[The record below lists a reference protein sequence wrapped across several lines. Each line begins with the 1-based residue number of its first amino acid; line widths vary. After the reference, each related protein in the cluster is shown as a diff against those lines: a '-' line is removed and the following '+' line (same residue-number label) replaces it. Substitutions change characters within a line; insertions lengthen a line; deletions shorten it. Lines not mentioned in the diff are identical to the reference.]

1 MLHRTWRRG
10 LAVSLVTG
18 LLVAFTSPGST
29 AAARTAVKAVGMP
42 WSSTTARPSA
52 FTPGDNYPWANEN
65 GPGTNPATYTWTD
78 AAGDAMSPLGFAY
91 RNCTDYAAWEINEE
105 LDVTRAPFRFTW
117 SNIESDGHGD
127 AADWEQGAIQ
137 NYGANSVDEIPTA
150 GSIAWWGKE
159 VADGLGHVAIVAS
172 VSNDGSTIV
181 IDEYNALVVGGYD
194 SQSLTYNPNGRK
206 ASANGTTWPDAFI
219 HILTNA
225 TAANHVLRVST
236 TGTAYLAD
244 SNGVPHWIPDALTY
258 LCDVAKYPLWNGL
271 VQSQVDALGNGKP
284 WATRCQRPQD
294 AANHVLRVSATGTA
308 YLADSTGVP
317 HWIPD
322 ALTYLCYLA
331 RYPLFG
337 ALAQSQVDALGNGKP
352 WAIRCQRPQDA
363 ANHILIVSATNTSY
377 YADSNGVPHWIPNIF
392 TLDCLVAK
400 EIPVYRGIAQSQVDA
415 LGNGKPWATCD
426 PGASAASQIETH
438 SIQGP
443 ISRVSH
449 ARVTRRA
456 LASDIG
462 LLLPLS
468 ATGCPRLKM
477 INSAVPASQYGASD
491 SGIQPY

>member
-1 MLHRTWRRG
+1 
-10 LAVSLVTG
+10 
-18 LLVAFTSPGST
+18 
-29 AAARTAVKAVGMP
+29 
-42 WSSTTARPSA
+42 
-52 FTPGDNYPWANEN
+52 
-65 GPGTNPATYTWTD
+65 
-78 AAGDAMSPLGFAY
+78 MSPLDFAY

-105 LDVTRAPFRFTW
+105 LNVTRAPFRFTW

-181 IDEYNALVVGGYD
+181 IDEYNALVLGGYD

-225 TAANHVLRVST
+225 TAANHVLRVSA

-271 VQSQVDALGNGKP
+271 LQSQVDALGNGKP

-294 AANHVLRVSATGTA
+294 AANH
-308 YLADSTGVP
+308 
-317 HWIPD
+317 
-322 ALTYLCYLA
+322 
-331 RYPLFG
+331 
-337 ALAQSQVDALGNGKP
+337 
-352 WAIRCQRPQDA
+352 
-363 ANHILIVSATNTSY
+363 ILIVSATNTSY
-377 YADSNGVPHWIPNIF
+377 YAGSNGVPHWIPNIF

-415 LGNGKPWATCD
+415 LGNGKPWATCN

-443 ISRVSH
+443 ISRASH
-449 ARVTRRA
+449 ARV
-456 LASDIG
+456 
-462 LLLPLS
+462 P
-468 ATGCPRLKM
+468 
-477 INSAVPASQYGASD
+477 
-491 SGIQPY
+491 

>member
-1 MLHRTWRRG
+1 
-10 LAVSLVTG
+10 
-18 LLVAFTSPGST
+18 
-29 AAARTAVKAVGMP
+29 
-42 WSSTTARPSA
+42 
-52 FTPGDNYPWANEN
+52 
-65 GPGTNPATYTWTD
+65 
-78 AAGDAMSPLGFAY
+78 MSPLDFAY

-105 LDVTRAPFRFTW
+105 LDVTKAPYRFTW

-159 VADGLGHVAIVAS
+159 AAHGLGHVAIVAS
-172 VSNDGSTIV
+172 VSNDGSIIV
-181 IDEYNALVVGGYD
+181 IDEYNALVRGGYD

-225 TAANHVLRVST
+225 TAANHVLRVSA

-308 YLADSTGVP
+308 YLADSNGVP

-352 WAIRCQRPQDA
+352 WATRCQRPQDA

-400 EIPVYRGIAQSQVDA
+400 EIPVYRGIAQSQIDA

-443 ISRVSH
+443 ISRASH

-477 INSAVPASQYGASD
+477 ISSAVLASQYGASD

>member
-1 MLHRTWRRG
+1 M
-10 LAVSLVTG
+10 SLVTG

-29 AAARTAVKAVGMP
+29 AASRTAVKAVGVP

-78 AAGDAMSPLGFAY
+78 AAGDAMSPLDFAY

-105 LDVTRAPFRFTW
+105 LDVTKAPYRFTW

-159 VADGLGHVAIVAS
+159 AAHGLGHVAIVAS
-172 VSNDGSTIV
+172 VSNDGSIIV
-181 IDEYNALVVGGYD
+181 IDEYNALVRGGYD

-225 TAANHVLRVST
+225 TAANHVLRVSA

-271 VQSQVDALGNGKP
+271 V
-284 WATRCQRPQD
+284 
-294 AANHVLRVSATGTA
+294 
-308 YLADSTGVP
+308 
-317 HWIPD
+317 
-322 ALTYLCYLA
+322 
-331 RYPLFG
+331 
-337 ALAQSQVDALGNGKP
+337 QSQVDALGNGKP

-400 EIPVYRGIAQSQVDA
+400 EIPVYRGIAQSQIDA

-443 ISRVSH
+443 ISRASH

-477 INSAVPASQYGASD
+477 ISSAVLASQYGASD